1 MTFGERLKQARTRSG
16 LTQEALAR
24 QVSVEKMSI
33 SKYESGK
40 MMPSSS
46 TLIALSKAL
55 AVDVEF
61 FFREFSVTMQSRP
74 HFREVRGGKLS
85 VSEKKQIVAETE
97 EALSRQHE
105 VFAICE
111 YSMPKPDAELRRYAS
126 NMQDVDAL
134 AEEVRKA
141 WDLGLDPIDNLME
154 TAESHGFSIVLV
166 DGAKD
171 FDAAVF
177 LDEPSGPVISIK
189 AGVSRER
196 QRFTLA
202 HELGHYFVLDR
213 GADSATWN
221 EETRANRFAAS
232 FLVPRKMLVSDVGE
246 HRTSLDVRELNLLRE
261 KYGVSIEMLLFRLY
275 SAGIISQKLM
285 KDYVSKAR
293 LGLLNDASERK
304 FSEEP
309 RVVKRLV
316 YRAVAEGVISEQ
328 KGFELLGE
336 SGGISSNPLEAS

>member
-74 HFREVRGGKLS
+74 HFREVRGEKLS

-97 EALSRQHE
+97 EVFSRQLE
-105 VFAICE
+105 VFDICE
-111 YSMPKPDAELRRYAS
+111 YSMPKPEAHLRRS
-126 NMQDVDAL
+126 VSSMKDIDSL
-134 AEEVRKA
+134 AQEVRDA
-141 WDLGLDPIDNLME
+141 WDIGNDPIDNLME
-154 TAESHGFSIVLV
+154 TAESHGFSVVLV
-166 DGAKD
+166 SGPKD

-177 LDEPSGPVISIK
+177 LDEPSGPVIAIK
-189 AGVSRER
+189 DGVSRER

-202 HELGHYFVLDR
+202 HELGHYFVQYSGVD
-213 GADSATWN
+213 TKKWN
-221 EETRANRFAAS
+221 PESRANQFAAS
-232 FLVPRKMLVSDVGE
+232 FLVPKHMLRADVGE
-246 HRTSLDVRELNLLRE
+246 SRTSLDSRELDLLRD
-261 KYGVSIEMLLFRLY
+261 KYGVSVEMLLYRLN
-275 SAGIISQKLM
+275 SAGIISDKLM
-285 KDYVSKAR
+285 QDYQR
-293 LGLLNDASERK
+293 MYRDGLVRSHSERK
-304 FSEEP
+304 DSEKP
-309 RVVKRLV
+309 RLVRLLV

-336 SGGISSNPLEAS
+336 SGGFSSSPSEAA